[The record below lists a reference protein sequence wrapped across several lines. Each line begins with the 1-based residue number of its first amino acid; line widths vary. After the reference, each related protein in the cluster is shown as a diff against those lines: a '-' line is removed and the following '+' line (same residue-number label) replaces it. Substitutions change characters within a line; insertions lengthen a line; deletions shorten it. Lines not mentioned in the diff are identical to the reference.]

1 MLAAAAGV
9 WLFAAVILPMFA
21 PFFIGL
27 LAAAFAERPV
37 RALAAKR
44 LPRRV
49 ASFLCVLAVFALAGG
64 ALFLL
69 CRVFCR
75 EATDFLRRIPSLCQQ
90 LAPALA
96 RLQDRLYALVEKL
109 PDGIGTGLRSGIRQL
124 FESGGTLGATLYARL
139 FTFASGLLSRA
150 PGLVLFVITSVL
162 SGFFASGELPALRAA
177 YEKRI
182 PAAWRAKCGAMVSHL
197 RRTLGHWLRAQL
209 QLMGITFLVLTAG
222 LLLLGADYPLLAA
235 VLIAFIDALPV
246 FGTGTVLIPWGLLC
260 FARGEARRGVG
271 SSVSGSEPM
280 AMTTLSFV
288 SAAAVCFAHAARLT
302 NKAAARSSAKIR
314 FISSLLNCYLTSR
327 LFSHSKNPRASRPG
341 GYFFHG
347 FCIFRACMV

>member
-9 WLFAAVILPMFA
+9 WLFAAVILPLFA

-69 CRVFCR
+69 CRVLCR
-75 EATDFLRRIPSLCQQ
+75 EAADFLRQIPSLCQQ

-96 RLQDRLYALVEKL
+96 RLQDRLYALAEKL

-235 VLIAFIDALPV
+235 VLIAVCAAIL
-246 FGTGTVLIPWGLLC
+246 LLC
-260 FARGEARRGVG
+260 R
-271 SSVSGSEPM
+271 
-280 AMTTLSFV
+280 
-288 SAAAVCFAHAARLT
+288 
-302 NKAAARSSAKIR
+302 NKK
-314 FISSLLNCYLTSR
+314 
-327 LFSHSKNPRASRPG
+327 
-341 GYFFHG
+341 
-347 FCIFRACMV
+347 

>member
-9 WLFAAVILPMFA
+9 WLFAAVIFPLFA
-21 PFFIGL
+21 PFYIGL
-27 LAAAFAERPV
+27 LAAALAERPV
-37 RALAAKR
+37 RALTAKR
-44 LPRRV
+44 LPRRA

-75 EATDFLRRIPSLCQQ
+75 EAVDFLRQIPSLCQQ

-96 RLQDRLYALVEKL
+96 RLQERLYALAEKL

-150 PGLVLFVITSVL
+150 PGLVLFVVTSVL

-182 PAAWRAKCGAMVSHL
+182 PAAWRAKCGALFSHL

-271 SSVSGSEPM
+271 FLVLYG
-280 AMTTLSFV
+280 
-288 SAAAVCFAHAARLT
+288 AAALTRQALEPRLLGRQVGLSPLIT
-302 NKAAARSSAKIR
+302 
-314 FISSLLNCYLTSR
+314 LLALYTGFR
-327 LFSHSKNPRASRPG
+327 LCGVAGMILFPIGA
-341 GYFFHG
+341 
-347 FCIFRACMV
+347 IFLRQVLAPPQPEG